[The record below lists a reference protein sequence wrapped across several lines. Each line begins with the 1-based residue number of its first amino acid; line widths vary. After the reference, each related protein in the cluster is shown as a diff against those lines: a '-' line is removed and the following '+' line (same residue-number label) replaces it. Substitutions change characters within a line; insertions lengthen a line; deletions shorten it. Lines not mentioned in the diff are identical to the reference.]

1 MSATEANER
10 TLELEDF
17 LSQKDIDTDRLAAF
31 LQRKATEKPQSNRL
45 FGNFTFDVDFEV
57 PLIRNPS
64 KDSAADPNPPE
75 TASNENDPPPQ
86 ANNASPSP
94 TSEKA
99 TTSNHIA
106 PVQKVPTPPP
116 TSPPPI
122 ISPTHRRSVRRS
134 GNVPGSDK
142 LRRHAIRRRSQSC
155 GRQLLKEFEESC
167 KSPTSFVPGTCSTP
181 HSSQLLASQPTSQ
194 PIEENAAPPPAEN
207 GVTFNKSQPDQ
218 PKTVEAQPE
227 AEKSRGSLRVRTDL
241 AAEIAELC
249 EERLNSFKESI
260 LQLDSIGRPPK
271 SRPTTPTSPS
281 VTSRQRTYTI
291 EKGPV
296 PGQLLLSPSHRS
308 ELPLKQ
314 LSVNLKRIDSQ
325 TRVARTP
332 SRSSFHAG
340 VESEPQ
346 AEIVGSQNSVPDT
359 PPRSSFNAG
368 VQSQPEPEFVVPE
381 TQPNNTIPQI
391 REDLAAV
398 MTEDESDD
406 DDSTK
411 ALNLAPKGGNTTR
424 RTHLKEKNAMLAK
437 TKENSVQLLDLHRSV
452 KKSKKIEPVGGKPR
466 MTSVP
471 LNKPPSVPI
480 NGEQFAEELARMS
493 NYEILDLRKRN
504 SMGKVYP
511 VNGHSNQNTEQQKI
525 LEKNIEWELL
535 RRNLRNDAGALPGS
549 SSSDSAD
556 NEESLPARRVMTRNR
571 KQIKAKRST
580 SRRRDKPMSGELIN
594 YMNLTKARESRRK
607 SSISTSKRTLYTKG
621 DSQCEDSDTSA
632 SPKKQQ
638 RLSQTVGNISI
649 VPPPPGYLRHSQSIV
664 EQRSVRSSLIE
675 NDVYPAP
682 RDFEDSSRRT
692 IFSQQNTLRIASPPP
707 EYVDTTSHNIS
718 VGSKRT
724 KRVTNSLLQE
734 FEKDSGHRDVCE
746 ETAEANVTEIMEGI
760 PPPPEYIPPPSEY
773 NETNADTERP
783 TRDRSKSANKSN
795 ANNMSNT
802 KSNRTKMKTSNS
814 RISVDHDMEEPVSSN
829 SNTHVSSSVVR
840 DDCLNEQSDNMEA
853 LRMCTP
859 TPPNV
864 QETSSAHSTNRER
877 PQPSI
882 ELDDGPSTSNA
893 ARQALEKSTVASKKN
908 AENAASNDDVFKKPL
923 APAPKAKSRQKC
935 KNEVKRLASE
945 LHVTL
950 PPVEHDTSGIRR
962 SARGHVPLQNNWVH
976 SNIDLKALG
985 FMKKAYAVYDN
996 ELKPK
1001 KNRPNKKTAVDKKP
1015 SKAHPVCSSTPRDS
1029 GKSLPDFFNSLGL
1042 EELEL
1047 TEEGTEINKIPEEK
1061 PPAKAKKRG
1070 RKKKEPTKDIPQ
1082 TVETHKDPEEVNTCV
1097 SDVDIPSESAKEK
1110 EPVTRDVTASSTQTS
1125 ASINMDEQMEASM
1138 KWTNWLRGAS
1148 DYEPGSSNAFGDT
1161 ANRASDLAF
1170 TDIDGIDYAFYDT
1183 KEKATIGY
1191 MRFKPY
1197 QTRNKKRAKMC
1208 DMKLIVQVG
1217 EFAIQIVS
1225 KEFGEKHNILRVGDM
1240 IEVDGGSLYSIQN
1253 TLNDISVLLVIRCPL
1268 TSS

>member
-1 MSATEANER
+1 SATQANER

-64 KDSAADPNPPE
+64 KDSAADPSPPE
-75 TASNENDPPPQ
+75 TVSNENEPPSPQ
-86 ANNASPSP
+86 DNNALPSP
-94 TSEKA
+94 TSGKA
-99 TTSNHIA
+99 KTPNHSA

-122 ISPTHRRSVRRS
+122 ISPTHRRSIRRS

-155 GRQLLKEFEESC
+155 GRQLLREFEESC
-167 KSPTSFVPGTCSTP
+167 KSPTSFVSTC
-181 HSSQLLASQPTSQ
+181 QLLPSQPTSQ
-194 PIEENAAPPPAEN
+194 PNEENAAPPPAEN
-207 GVTFNKSQPDQ
+207 GVTFNKNLPAQPE
-218 PKTVEAQPE
+218 TVDAQPE
-227 AEKSRGSLRVRTDL
+227 AEKSRRSLRVRTDL

-249 EERLNSFKESI
+249 EGRLNSFKETI
-260 LQLDSIGRPPK
+260 LQLDSIGRPP
-271 SRPTTPTSPS
+271 SRPATPTSPS

-296 PGQLLLSPSHRS
+296 PGQLLLSPSHSS
-308 ELPLKQ
+308 EVPLKQ
-314 LSVNLKRIDSQ
+314 VSVNVKRIDSQ
-325 TRVARTP
+325 TCVARTP

-346 AEIVGSQNSVPDT
+346 SEIVGSQSSVPDT

-391 REDLAAV
+391 REDLASV

-406 DDSTK
+406 DQSTK
-411 ALNLAPKGGNTTR
+411 ALNLAPKGGNSTR

-437 TKENSVQLLDLHRSV
+437 TKENSVQLLDLHRSL
-452 KKSKKIEPVGGKPR
+452 KKSKKLEPVGVKPR

-504 SMGKVYP
+504 SMGKVYA

-535 RRNLRNDAGALPGS
+535 RRNLRNDVNALPGS

-556 NEESLPARRVMTRNR
+556 NEESFPARRVLTRNR

-580 SRRRDKPMSGELIN
+580 ARRREKPMSGELLN
-594 YMNLTKARESRRK
+594 YLNLSKARESRRK
-607 SSISTSKRTLYTKG
+607 SSISASKRTLYTKG
-621 DSQCEDSDTSA
+621 DSQCEDSEISA

-638 RLSQTVGNISI
+638 KLSQTVGNISI
-649 VPPPPGYLRHSQSIV
+649 VPPPPVYLRHSQSIV
-664 EQRSVRSSLIE
+664 EQRSVRSSLVE
-675 NDVYPAP
+675 NDLCPAP

-692 IFSQQNTLRIASPPP
+692 IFSQQNTLQIASPPP
-707 EYVDTTSHNIS
+707 EYVDNTRHKIS
-718 VGSKRT
+718 IGSKRN
-724 KRVTNSLLQE
+724 KRVRNSMIQE
-734 FEKDSGHRDVCE
+734 LEKDKDSGHRNDECE
-746 ETAEANVTEIMEGI
+746 ETAEANVTEPQIMEVI
-760 PPPPEYIPPPSEY
+760 PPPPEYIPPPSEF

-783 TRDRSKSANKSN
+783 TRNRSKAANKSK
-795 ANNMSNT
+795 ANDKSNT
-802 KSNRTKMKTSNS
+802 NSNRTKRKASKS
-814 RISVDHDMEEPVSSN
+814 RISVDHDMEEPVSSKPN
-829 SNTHVSSSVVR
+829 HTHVDSSVVR
-840 DDCLNEQSDNMEA
+840 DDCLNEESDNMEA

-864 QETSSAHSTNRER
+864 QETSSAHSTNRKR

-882 ELDDGPSTSNA
+882 ELDDVPSTSYE
-893 ARQALEKSTVASKKN
+893 ARQALEKSTVASKTNSEK
-908 AENAASNDDVFKKPL
+908 AASNDDVFKKPL
-923 APAPKAKSRQKC
+923 APAPKAKARRYRS
-935 KNEVKRLASE
+935 KNEVEKLASK

-950 PPVEHDTSGIRR
+950 QPVDHDTSIRR

-1001 KNRPNKKTAVDKKP
+1001 KNRSNKKTTVEKMP

-1047 TEEGTEINKIPEEK
+1047 TEEGTEINKNPEEK
-1061 PPAKAKKRG
+1061 PPAQAKKRG
-1070 RKKKEPTKDIPQ
+1070 RKKKQPTKDVPQ
-1082 TVETHKDPEEVNTCV
+1082 TLETTRDPQEVNTFV
-1097 SDVDIPSESAKEK
+1097 SEVAIPSKSAKEK
-1110 EPVTRDVTASSTQTS
+1110 EQVTRDVTASSTQTS
-1125 ASINMDEQMEASM
+1125 ASSNMGEQMEASM

-1148 DYEPGSSNAFGDT
+1148 DNEPRSSNAIGDS
-1161 ANRASDLAF
+1161 ASSDLEF
-1170 TDIDGIDYAFYDT
+1170 TNLEGIDYAFYNT
-1183 KEKATIGY
+1183 KDKATIGY
-1191 MRFKPY
+1191 MRFQPY
-1197 QTRNKKRAKMC
+1197 QTRNKKRAKVC
-1208 DMKLIVQVG
+1208 DMKFIVQVG
-1217 EFAIQIVS
+1217 EFAIQTES
-1225 KEFGEKHNILRVGDM
+1225 KEFGEKQNILRIGDM
-1240 IEVDGGSLYSIQN
+1240 IEVDKG
-1253 TLNDISVLLVIRCPL
+1253 
-1268 TSS
+1268 